1 LPAVCVVHRRGAHR
15 RGDTDEA
22 RSDLVVGVLL
32 YLVLNAVL
40 YGVWFTTGS
49 PIVGLAS
56 GVMTVLGLVGVALFG
71 RRRSRRC
78 M

>member
-1 LPAVCVVHRRGAHR
+1 M
-15 RGDTDEA
+15 
-22 RSDLVVGVLL
+22 L
-32 YLVLNAVL
+32 YLILNAAL
-40 YGVWFTTGS
+40 YGVWFTTES